1 MPRPSRASSVAK
13 MRMKKIL
20 PMATTLA
27 KGFEPVH
34 GTGARH
40 CVKPWPVS
48 PHTEKFNRLVLP
60 LECPDKQFVLFVGD
74 SHLRALADGY
84 VKMPDG
90 CLSFGFLSTL
100 GASAAE
106 LRTELLNADIG
117 RTPDIV
123 CLLAPSNNLTTTPS
137 IETAGVAF
145 NRLLRAACSR
155 WPKVFVLDFPP
166 RLASELAPQQ
176 FLREEFRR
184 VAAKNGVNYCLTADR
199 FPLDSRALWSR
210 DGIHLSDDLGMQ
222 VLAKLLWH
230 FSYRQLEAA
239 SPLPVTPPP
248 VVPPRSPPTVRS
260 FTTTVVVKGEVSRPR
275 PLDPFKETVVGR
287 HGKRSQPENWD
298 APEDWDQSC
307 MRILPHE
314 VCVPPVV
321 LKEYPVVLNPILFST
336 DTLAAIDRI
345 VPSNLDSPMYA
356 TMVNH
361 TKKRKVA
368 HGTTAVEFS
377 QLEGDD
383 KSLCVDE
390 WPFLQ
395 TEVCEK
401 LKVNQPTAQVVSRQR
416 QQEEPAAWG
425 PKVLKAQ
432 ADKPTAN
439 ETSFLGC
446 STKMTHIEDHEQD
459 EPAPEVTANS
469 QQQSPSEVNGQLE
482 DPHVTRGNQK
492 APCDV
497 APARAAKSS
506 HVTYENPG
514 CLKGSFDQSSHIFG
528 ENAGMQCAT
537 NSIAAIMTHATHS
550 VLKWKKR
557 NVHHVLKQG
566 NGLYTSMIENNEIS
580 SANTSGY
587 IYIAELPRHC
597 KLNNKLFSLE
607 YFDTLTGG
615 LDRKDDY
622 DASVQNI
629 VMPLKE
635 AIQKTL
641 LQTDTCLLNIK
652 ENVCAVFKVKT
663 AFAVF
668 DPHSRSTWG
677 SVAPDGTS
685 IVAHYATVN
694 ELYDHIE
701 NLVNSLYQNDP
712 HAPNKLFEV
721 TGVKAVEVNS
731 PFTALTAQP
740 EASTSTHDGTFDTD
754 SDSDLCVLSVTDRN
768 SLSVNTSFSLETVQ
782 PVANTS
788 KCDTTVNIDSDLP
801 IHTDGASD
809 VCLISVTDSPN
820 IIFNGLT
827 LREKNRICNK
837 LNIVPSLDQK
847 IVGQTFDMGQPEPCK
862 TTSIEGDGNCF
873 FRSLSSVISGCES
886 YHKAFR
892 KAVVNHI
899 SNNPLHYIT
908 EFASVE
914 QYLRDSKMKYVGSW
928 ATVLEIQASA
938 DLLCVDIYTYSQ
950 QKWNTFTSN
959 IEPILRKAIYLKH
972 SNERHYEPI
981 ACVKEKTSLTCF
993 SLTSFCEMSHKMSN
1007 ADLVSPRK
1015 KGSDKVKNRRK
1026 RKRYAEDAEYR
1037 QFKKLKTQLRYYYDE
1052 QYQANQKASS
1062 IEKYANN
1069 EAFREQ
1075 VKKSSI
1081 EKYAIMKR
1089 SKNK

>member
-1 MPRPSRASSVAK
+1 MPRPSRASSAGK

-90 CLSFGFLSTL
+90 CLSFGFLSTP

-123 CLLAPSNNLTTTPS
+123 CLLAPSNNLTATPS

-145 NRLLRAACSR
+145 NGLLRAACSR

-199 FPLDSRALWSR
+199 FPLDSRALWSH

-260 FTTTVVVKGEVSRPR
+260 LTTTVVVKGEVSRPR

-307 MRILPHE
+307 MRILSHE

-321 LKEYPVVLNPILFST
+321 LQEYPVVLNPILFST

-356 TMVNH
+356 TMANH

-368 HGTTAVEFS
+368 HGTTAVEAFKTPATIAEPSKLLPPRPVLEAAVPATLEGRVFVHSSNFS

-395 TEVCEK
+395 TEK

-425 PKVLKAQ
+425 PKVVKAQ

-446 STKMTHIEDHEQD
+446 STRMTHIEDHEQD

-469 QQQSPSEVNGQLE
+469 QQQSPPEVNCQLE
-482 DPHVTRGNQK
+482 DPHATRGNQK

-497 APARAAKSS
+497 APARAATSS

-528 ENAGMQCAT
+528 
-537 NSIAAIMTHATHS
+537 
-550 VLKWKKR
+550 
-557 NVHHVLKQG
+557 
-566 NGLYTSMIENNEIS
+566 
-580 SANTSGY
+580 
-587 IYIAELPRHC
+587 
-597 KLNNKLFSLE
+597 
-607 YFDTLTGG
+607 
-615 LDRKDDY
+615 
-622 DASVQNI
+622 
-629 VMPLKE
+629 
-635 AIQKTL
+635 
-641 LQTDTCLLNIK
+641 
-652 ENVCAVFKVKT
+652 
-663 AFAVF
+663 
-668 DPHSRSTWG
+668 
-677 SVAPDGTS
+677 
-685 IVAHYATVN
+685 
-694 ELYDHIE
+694 
-701 NLVNSLYQNDP
+701 
-712 HAPNKLFEV
+712 
-721 TGVKAVEVNS
+721 
-731 PFTALTAQP
+731 
-740 EASTSTHDGTFDTD
+740 DTD

-768 SLSVNTSFSLETVQ
+768 SLAVNTSFSLETEQ

-837 LNIVPSLDQK
+837 LNIVPSLDQN
-847 IVGQTFDMGQPEPCK
+847 IVAQTFDMGQPEPCK
-862 TTSIEGDGNCF
+862 TTPIEGDGNCF

-886 YHKAFR
+886 HHKAFR

-938 DLLCVDIYTYSQ
+938 DLLCVDICTYSQ
-950 QKWNTFTSN
+950 QKWITFTSN

-972 SNERHYEPI
+972 FNERHYEPI

-1015 KGSDKVKNRRK
+1015 KCSDKVKNLRK
-1026 RKRYAEDAEYR
+1026 RKRYAEDTEYR
-1037 QFKKLKTQLRYYYDE
+1037 QFKKLKAQLRYYWDE
-1052 QYQANQKASS
+1052 QYQAKQKASS

-1081 EKYAIMKR
+1081 EKYAKMKR